1 MNKTKFSVIGFAIA
15 CCVMS
20 CGEGSKNSHEKIP
33 MDPNV
38 RYGTLDNGLT
48 YYIRHNDEPKNR
60 AEFHLAQAVGAT
72 LEEDNQNG
80 LAHFLEHM
88 AFNGTTN
95 FPDKGII
102 DYFETVGVNFGGDIN
117 AYTSLDET
125 VYRLSNVPT
134 IRQGIIDSALL
145 VMHDWANG
153 ILMLDEE
160 IDAERGVIREEWR
173 TGANAQ
179 RRMWKK
185 SNAQKYP
192 GSQYA
197 KRDVIGDTAVIN
209 NFSYD
214 ELRDY
219 YKQWYGPD
227 LQAVVVV
234 GDINVDSVE
243 ARIKEIWAD
252 VPARANR
259 GERPIHDV
267 PNNDEPIVAIVTD
280 REAQYT
286 RIELE
291 YKHNTAP
298 REKKLSI
305 EGARQDLIQAI
316 ISTVMDYR
324 FKEITQK
331 PDAPYVVGACWYT
344 NITKSKDGFVML
356 NIAKPSQEMQACKD
370 LMMESERLKRYG
382 ITESEFKRAE
392 ADITKQYEQAYNERD
407 NKKNMSYVNEYIRH
421 YLDGK
426 YAPGIEWE
434 YKHLKELFSEIT
446 LSEVNATAASY
457 ITDKNLIIS
466 FMLPESANTVIPEK
480 SQVLAL
486 LAEVKASDI
495 EAPKS
500 EDLNKPL
507 VATEPMSGTV
517 AEVKKNDAVGTT
529 ELTLSNG
536 VRIVTKTTDFKKDE
550 ILMSATSLGGWSMV
564 NEIADLPSA
573 MFAADIVQNN
583 GLGDFSSVEL
593 QKKLTGKIANV
604 SPNIS
609 TYREGFSGNSS
620 ISDLETML
628 QLIYLHFTAVR
639 QDDEAYA
646 ALMSMINTSLANRD
660 KDPKTAFSDSIQVT
674 MANHSPRVLL
684 IDQATAS
691 KVDQMKAL
699 EIFKQRFAN
708 AADFRFIF
716 TGNIDANDK
725 ATQDLLCK
733 WLGSLPSTQMKETFE
748 DRGIRTPKGDVENY
762 FTRDMEIKTASNRIQ
777 YTGGMEYGLVN
788 NMNMKVIG
796 EVLSMRYLESIREKE
811 GGSYGVGV
819 AGFINPLPVAEANL
833 LMQFDTDPLK
843 QKKLISIIH
852 KEVNTIIK
860 DGPRADDLQKVKE
873 NMLKDYAQN
882 IETNNWWHNTVL
894 SSYYNYD
901 IDYVADYKST
911 VEGISSESIKQTLK
925 KLVDQG
931 NEAEIVMMPK

>member
-1 MNKTKFSVIGFAIA
+1 MNKTKFGVVGFAIA

-20 CGEGSKNSHEKIP
+20 CSDGSKKSHQKIP

-60 AEFHLAQAVGAT
+60 CEFHLAQAVGAT

-95 FPDKGII
+95 FPDKSII
-102 DYFETVGVNFGGDIN
+102 DYFESVGVNFGGDIN

-134 IRQGIIDSALL
+134 VRQGIIDSALL

-219 YKQWYGPD
+219 YKKWYGPD

-234 GDINVDSVE
+234 GDINVDSIE
-243 ARIKEIWAD
+243 AKIKEIWAD

-291 YKHNTAP
+291 YKHNTPP
-298 REKKLSI
+298 REKRLST
-305 EGARQDLIQAI
+305 EGARQDLIAGI

-324 FKEITQK
+324 FNEITQK
-331 PDAPYVVGACWYT
+331 PDAPYVIGACYYT

-407 NKKNMSYVNEYIRH
+407 NKKNTSYVNEYIRH
-421 YLDGK
+421 YLDAK

-434 YKHLKELFSEIT
+434 YNHLQELFSDIT
-446 LSEVNATAASY
+446 LAEVNATAASY
-457 ITDKNLIIS
+457 ITDNNLIIS
-466 FMLPESANTVIPEK
+466 FMLPETANTVIPKKAE
-480 SQVLAL
+480 VLAL
-486 LAEVKASDI
+486 LSEVQSSEI
-495 EAPKS
+495 EAPK
-500 EDLNKPL
+500 EDDLNKPL
-507 VATEPMSGTV
+507 VATEPKAGTV
-517 AEVKKNDAVGTT
+517 AEIKKNDAVGTT

-550 ILMSATSLGGWSMV
+550 ILMSATSLGGWSTI
-564 NEIADLPSA
+564 NDLADLPSA
-573 MFAADIVQNN
+573 MFAADIVENN
-583 GLGDFSSVEL
+583 GLGDFSYVDL
-593 QKKLTGKIANV
+593 QKKLTGKIARV
-604 SPNIS
+604 SPSIS

-628 QLIYLHFTAVR
+628 QLIYLNFTAVR
-639 QDDEAYA
+639 QDDDAYA
-646 ALMSMINTSLANRD
+646 ALMSLINTSLANRD
-660 KDPKTAFSDSIQVT
+660 KDPKTAFKDSVEVT
-674 MANHSPRVLL
+674 LAGHSPRVLL
-684 IDQATAS
+684 IDQATAA
-691 KVDQMKAL
+691 KVDQIKGL

-716 TGNIDANDK
+716 TGNIDGNDK
-725 ATQDLLCK
+725 ATQELLCK
-733 WLGSLPSTQMKETFE
+733 WLGSLPAADVEESFV
-748 DRGIRTPKGDVENY
+748 DRDIRTPKGDVENY
-762 FTRDMEIKTASNRIQ
+762 FTREMEIKTASNRIQ
-777 YTGGMEYGLVN
+777 YTGGMDFNLVN
-788 NMNMKVIG
+788 NMNMRVIG

-819 AGFINPLPVAEANL
+819 AGYINPLPVAEANL

-852 KEVNTIIK
+852 KEVDTIIK

-882 IETNNWWHNTVL
+882 IETNNWWHGTVL
-894 SSYYNYD
+894 TNYYNYG
-901 IDYVADYKST
+901 INYVADYKST
-911 VEGISSESIKQTLK
+911 VEGISSESIKKTLK
-925 KLVDQG
+925 KLVDQK